1 MDMNRYLIV
10 VFCVITGCSSAI
22 PFAESDGFTIDSQQF
37 VTWCNEHA
45 QNIDKPYKTPIL
57 VEVATAEST
66 KVCNVNTENLLLLK
80 NLPKF
85 PATKAIKSAVSFVEQ
100 QQVSLYNTP
109 VDCEISETVTV
120 RGSNRI
126 RAPGVKV

>member
-10 VFCVITGCSSAI
+10 VFCVITGCSSVISFVEA
-22 PFAESDGFTIDSQQF
+22 DGFAIDNQQF
-37 VTWCNEHA
+37 VAWCNEHA
-45 QNIDKPYKTPIL
+45 QNIDKSYKTPIL
-57 VEVATAEST
+57 VEAATAEST
-66 KVCNVNTENLLLLK
+66 KICNVNTENLLLLK
-80 NLPKF
+80 NLPKL
-85 PATKAIKSAVSFVEQ
+85 PIIKAIKSADYFVAQ
-100 QQVSLYNTP
+100 QQFSLCNTP